1 VLQSRAKLEADRA
14 LAIAP
19 LARGSLARA
28 FALAQGN
35 EPPVKELVAALGRAR
50 TLDFASAQALAQEF
64 FGARDQ
70 AVDNFELIAR
80 LLEEMLCFKLLG
92 SELLAPAPEAA
103 AAMAEIAARS
113 DAAVLARVAV
123 NALAAAVAV
132 DEMANSKLQA
142 EQFWMGAGQA
152 LRGE

>member
-1 VLQSRAKLEADRA
+1 M
-14 LAIAP
+14 
-19 LARGSLARA
+19 G
-28 FALAQGN
+28 G
-35 EPPVKELVAALGRAR
+35 
-50 TLDFASAQALAQEF
+50 AQALAQEF